1 MTELP
6 FLINGIDFIS
16 LVYKKRYTTGKK
28 PVVSA
33 SFTDLGGVDTEIVS
47 RWKSTASVP
56 LNHLTNEQV
65 QALSEQLMKPAV
77 LVTYYNAQDG
87 AVVTHEMKCITLSNE
102 NDFISN
108 RGVRWWDGGTLSFE
122 QK

>member
-1 MTELP
+1 MTNLP

-16 LVYKKRYTTGKK
+16 LVYKKRYTTGKI
-28 PVVSA
+28 PVIAA

-47 RWKSTASVP
+47 RWKSTLIVP
-56 LNHLTNEQV
+56 LNHLTDEQV
-65 QALSEQLMKPAV
+65 SILSEQLMKPTV

-87 AVVTHEMKCITLSNE
+87 TIVTHEMKCLTIQNG
-102 NDFISN
+102 NDFTA
-108 RGVRWWDGGTLSFE
+108 RGIRWWDGGTLSFE